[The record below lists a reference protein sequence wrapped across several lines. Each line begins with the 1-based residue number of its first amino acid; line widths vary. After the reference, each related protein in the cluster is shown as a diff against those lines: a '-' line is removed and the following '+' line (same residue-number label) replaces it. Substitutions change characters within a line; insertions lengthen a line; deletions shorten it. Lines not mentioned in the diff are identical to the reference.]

1 MAFRLLTL
9 ILRDGSRPVSVADVL
24 PGALVTVDDDARI
37 TPSDVQFDVSVTGDV
52 TVMRQGAHWCEDGV
66 REAVKGVARQQSDQS
81 TLFCVRGA
89 VNTRAAEAVGP
100 MVKVPDRLP
109 RRLLWTMKLRQ
120 GMNVTDL
127 VHGTRR
133 TLNDDGLAVN
143 ADLIVLVAP
152 VSVSGLRFPPTNS
165 VVVPIETTLRLLKPF
180 GMSVLLSVM
189 MDKLERSTS
198 RSHPAE
204 PPHQRT
210 REDD

>member
-1 MAFRLLTL
+1 
-9 ILRDGSRPVSVADVL
+9 
-24 PGALVTVDDDARI
+24 
-37 TPSDVQFDVSVTGDV
+37 
-52 TVMRQGAHWCEDGV
+52 MRQGAHSCGKGG
-66 REAVKGVARQQSDQS
+66 REATGLLLAQTSDRS
-81 TLFCVRGA
+81 TLFHVQGA
-89 VNTRAAEAVGP
+89 VDTKAVEAVGP
-100 MVKVPDRLP
+100 MVKVVPDRLP

-133 TLNDDGLAVN
+133 TLNDGGLAVN

-152 VSVSGLRFPPTNS
+152 VSVSGLRFLPTNS